1 MHHAAS
7 CLTDNSRGV
16 GSGLPGIWLRVDQ
29 QDQQAIDDLFRHLYR
44 TAAQGGPL
52 DRQAEAMVQQH
63 IQQGPPGLLYHMAQ
77 TLVGQQ
83 AALRQLRA
91 QLADCQQQL
100 RQGGS
105 SAGFAQP
112 RRRGAGQQGYGGYAP
127 SSGWQ
132 RSGGQGFL
140 AGAGQIAL
148 GVGGGILA
156 AEALSDLFSGGGLFG
171 GDRDYGERE
180 YDQGYYDGR
189 QDEER
194 YDDDRQDD
202 GGQYDGDGGYD
213 DGGGFDGGSGF
224 DDGGGFDG
232 GGW

>member
-1 MHHAAS
+1 
-7 CLTDNSRGV
+7 
-16 GSGLPGIWLRVDQ
+16 VDQ

-44 TAAQGGPL
+44 TAAQAGPL

-63 IQQGPPGLLYHMAQ
+63 VQQGPPGLLYHMAQ

-112 RRRGAGQQGYGGYAP
+112 GRRGAGQQGYGGYAP
-127 SSGWQ
+127 PYQQSSGWQ

-156 AEALSDLFSGGGLFG
+156 AEALSDLFGGGGLFG

-180 YDQGYYDGR
+180 YDQGYNDGR

-194 YDDDRQDD
+194 HDDDRQDD

-213 DGGGFDGGSGF
+213 DGGAF
-224 DDGGGFDG
+224 DDGGGFDD

>member
-1 MHHAAS
+1 M
-7 CLTDNSRGV
+7 N
-16 GSGLPGIWLRVDQ
+16 Q
-29 QDQQAIDDLFRHLYR
+29 QDQEAIDDLFRHLYR
-44 TAAQGGPL
+44 TAAQGEPR
-52 DRQAEAMVQQH
+52 DRQAEARVQQH

-112 RRRGAGQQGYGGYAP
+112 GRGSAGQQGYGGYAP
-127 SSGWQ
+127 PYQQPSGWQ

-156 AEALSDLFSGGGLFG
+156 AEALGNLFSGGGLFG
-171 GDRDYGERE
+171 GDDYGERE

-194 YDDDRQDD
+194 QDDDRQDD
-202 GGQYDGDGGYD
+202 GGQYDGDGGYGD
-213 DGGGFDGGSGF
+213 GGYGDGGGFD
-224 DDGGGFDG
+224 DGG
-232 GGW
+232 W